1 MQANALNRFEG
12 GRLERGHSYVRSEN
26 IDVLTHIYD
35 DDINLAGWQR
45 PVNRNAKAY
54 AEQYLKHNV
63 SDNVQGALDLQT
75 HKHWLTNKLP
85 NHPYKQDFIND
96 VADVIEIFAYLF
108 ELETV
113 GFRLTPIQTTMCPR
127 FHVDKVQCRLVTT
140 YAGSGPECLDNNQ
153 RIRKQLLSQSLSETE
168 VPTELI
174 QSLNEQEIGLL
185 KGERW
190 NETESFGVIHRSPPA
205 SQSAAL
211 TENHSQA
218 RLLLTLDII
227 N

>member
-1 MQANALNRFEG
+1 MLANALNGF
-12 GRLERGHSYVRSEN
+12 ERGRSYVRSAN

-63 SDNVQGALDLQT
+63 SDNLQGALDLKT
-75 HKHWLTNKLP
+75 HQRWLTRKLP
-85 NHPYKQDFIND
+85 NHSHKQDFIED
-96 VADVIEIFAYLF
+96 VVEVIEIFAYLF
-108 ELETV
+108 ELEEV
-113 GFRLTPIQTTMCPR
+113 GFRLTPIQDTMCPR

-140 YAGSGPECLDNNQ
+140 YAGPGTECLDNHH
-153 RIRKQLLSQSLSETE
+153 RIRKQLLSKSFSETE

-174 QSLNEQEIGLL
+174 QTLNEQEIGLL

-205 SQSAAL
+205 SRSAAL
-211 TENHSQA
+211 SANSSQA